1 MGDIKLFKLNNDQV
15 TQIEGKAVGVEK
27 SLQQLIEKHLPSFL
41 GVRFL
46 VSEYGTG
53 KAHGGRIDTMGI
65 DENDCPVIIEY
76 KRAINEN
83 VVSQGLYYL
92 DWLLDHRGE
101 FTLLVLKKYGPKAAD
116 NIEWTGAR
124 LICIAS
130 NFTKYDEHSIK
141 QINRNIELIRYRR
154 YGEDLLLFD
163 LVSASTGDLEDDGQG
178 GSAEKAAGKDRSV
191 QDRLE
196 KAPADLR
203 DRFEALK
210 AFLIAMGDDV
220 TINVVKNYFAFK
232 RLRNF
237 ACVDIHPQTQ
247 QLVIWLNLDPA
258 QVEMVEGFTRDVT
271 KIGHHGT
278 GNVEITLSNIE
289 DLEKAQPILLKSYEI
304 S

>member
-1 MGDIKLFKLNNDQV
+1 MGDIKLFRINNDQV
-15 TQIEGKAVGVEK
+15 TQTEGKAVGVEK

-46 VSEYGTG
+46 ASEYGTG

-65 DENDCPVIIEY
+65 DENNCPVIIEY

-92 DWLLDHRGE
+92 DWLLDHKGE
-101 FTLLVLKKYGPKAAD
+101 FILLVLKKYGQKIAD
-116 NIEWTGAR
+116 NIEWAGAR

-154 YGEDLLLFD
+154 YGDDLLLFD
-163 LVSASTGDLEDDGQG
+163 LVSASTGDLEVDVEGRV
-178 GSAEKAAGKDRSV
+178 AEKSPSRERSV
-191 QDRLE
+191 EDRLQ
-196 KAPADLR
+196 KAPIELR
-203 DRFEALK
+203 DRYEALK
-210 AFLIAMGDDV
+210 AFLIALGDDV
-220 TINVVKNYFAFK
+220 QVNAVKNYFAFK

-247 QLVIWLNLDPA
+247 QLVVWLNLDPA
-258 QVEMVEGFTRDVT
+258 QVDMIEGFSRDVT

-278 GNVEITLSNIE
+278 GNVEIILSNTADFE
-289 DLEKAQPILLKSYEI
+289 RAQPTLVKSYEM